1 MDLLTPLSKAWCTDW
16 GNELASLNIQV
27 HGGMG
32 YVEETGA
39 AQLYRDI
46 RIAAIYEGTNG
57 IQALDLVG
65 RKLPMRGGQAI
76 MDLLESIGEVEDD
89 LMQDLTGDLAGD
101 LASDSSGDLASDLSV
116 LWTPIADALD
126 ATRRATLWMAEH
138 PNDGAL
144 AGATPY
150 LRMLAT
156 LVAGWLMA
164 RSAVAARGELAEVLA
179 GNSASGN
186 SAEWLQAKMLT
197 AEFFCTQ
204 ILPQATALEA
214 SVTAGGRVLEAVTLA

>member
-1 MDLLTPLSKAWCTDW
+1 
-16 GNELASLNIQV
+16 
-27 HGGMG
+27 
-32 YVEETGA
+32 
-39 AQLYRDI
+39 
-46 RIAAIYEGTNG
+46 
-57 IQALDLVG
+57 
-65 RKLPMRGGQAI
+65 MRGGQAI
-76 MDLLESIGEVEDD
+76 MDLLASIGEVEDD
-89 LMQDLTGDLAGD
+89 LTGDGADD
-101 LASDSSGDLASDLSV
+101 LVGDLSV
-116 LWTPIADALD
+116 LWQPLADALD

-179 GNSASGN
+179 GNSAAGN

-214 SVTAGGRVLEAVTLA
+214 SVTGGDRVFAAVTLA